1 MDQTLRSQ
9 IVANTF
15 YYFLITVALVTI
27 SQLSTMMI
35 IVLADITGKEC
46 VVAASVIGPCLVGAF
61 GIIRLLTNMQKL
73 ASDTDDAMKATNYG
87 AAMIATPFSVLKI
100 MFALIFVAVAA
111 VQLMAIF

>member
-1 MDQTLRSQ
+1 MDQSLRASLQ
-9 IVANTF
+9 TNTF
-15 YYFLITVALVTI
+15 YYFLISVVLVTI

-61 GIIRLLTNMQKL
+61 GIIRLLTNMAHL
-73 ASDTDDAMKATNYG
+73 ASDTDDAIKATNYG
-87 AAMIATPFSVLKI
+87 AAMIATPFSALKI

-111 VQLMAIF
+111 VQLIAIF